1 MNGGTLDASNIYK
14 VALDTRN
21 FEITLFWQRS
31 NYFLALN
38 TALAI
43 GFFNLHDNKKYSLT
57 LAFLG
62 TVVSILWYLANL
74 GSKFWQSR
82 WENRLKIVEEQVA
95 PELKFFAAD
104 WATIRNDVQES
115 LKNGSHRGL
124 QKLLYSQVSKKP
136 SVSYLMIL
144 LSLVFVAAWVL
155 LIAMT
160 ILL

>member
-1 MNGGTLDASNIYK
+1 MSNEMLDAATIYK

-21 FEITLFWQRS
+21 FEINLFWQRS

-43 GFFNLHDNKKYSLT
+43 GFFNLHDSRKYSLT
-57 LAFLG
+57 LAILG
-62 TVVSILWYLANL
+62 TVVSILWYRANI

-82 WENRLKIVEEQVA
+82 WENRLKIVEEQIA
-95 PELKFFAAD
+95 PELKFFAAN
-104 WATIRNDVQES
+104 WEIIRKDVEES
-115 LKNGSHRGL
+115 LKNGGHTGL
-124 QKLLYSQVSKKP
+124 QKLVYSQVSKKP

-144 LSLVFVAAWVL
+144 LSLAFVTAWVL

-160 ILL
+160 ILS

>member
-1 MNGGTLDASNIYK
+1 MNSGMLDAPNIYK

-31 NYFLALN
+31 NYFLSLN
-38 TALAI
+38 TVLAI

-57 LAFLG
+57 LAVLG

-82 WENRLKIVEEQVA
+82 WENRLRIVEEQVA

-124 QKLLYSQVSKKP
+124 QKLLYNQVSKKP

-160 ILL
+160 IFA

>member
-1 MNGGTLDASNIYK
+1 MSNGMLDAPNIYK

-21 FEITLFWQRS
+21 FEINLFWQRS

-38 TALAI
+38 TALAV
-43 GFFNLHDNKKYSLT
+43 GFFNLNGNRKYSLT
-57 LAFLG
+57 LAVLG

-82 WENRLKIVEEQVA
+82 WENRLKIVEEQIA
-95 PELKFFAAD
+95 PELNFFAAD
-104 WATIRNDVQES
+104 WQTIRNDVQES
-115 LKNGSHRGL
+115 LKNGGHSGL
-124 QKLLYSQVSKKP
+124 QKLLYSQISKKP

-160 ILL
+160 LLA